1 MYIFLPLKWRIAR
14 AIDTHARKRY
24 TLTRYYIKSQNK
36 DLLNS
41 LSLSLSLS
49 AHHHQAHTLYTRA
62 RLKNERGIP
71 RTVRSFM
78 SSKGSAEEEGRR
90 RRRRRGTFTYHQLTI
105 LAQHAYALSLGAT
118 VLKEEEEEEL
128 ELKPVQRRTYVAV
141 PEERITTRFDIV
153 LQACD
158 WTKRGGEKNECRKFV
173 TFATFREETYSSSS
187 GGNGG
192 KIFDAKKAFGDSLEE
207 KRNEEDFLRDKS
219 DIEVARTVFRV
230 YVRSNLPGVR
240 GSRRDGAE

>member
-1 MYIFLPLKWRIAR
+1 MNAVFRE
-14 AIDTHARKRY
+14 
-24 TLTRYYIKSQNK
+24 QF
-36 DLLNS
+36 
-41 LSLSLSLS
+41 
-49 AHHHQAHTLYTRA
+49 A
-62 RLKNERGIP
+62 RLCRAKAAQKKKDDDDDDG
-71 RTVRSFM
+71 
-78 SSKGSAEEEGRR
+78 
-90 RRRRRGTFTYHQLTI
+90 RGTFTYHQLTI

-192 KIFDAKKAFGDSLEE
+192 KIFDAKK
-207 KRNEEDFLRDKS
+207 
-219 DIEVARTVFRV
+219 
-230 YVRSNLPGVR
+230 
-240 GSRRDGAE
+240 